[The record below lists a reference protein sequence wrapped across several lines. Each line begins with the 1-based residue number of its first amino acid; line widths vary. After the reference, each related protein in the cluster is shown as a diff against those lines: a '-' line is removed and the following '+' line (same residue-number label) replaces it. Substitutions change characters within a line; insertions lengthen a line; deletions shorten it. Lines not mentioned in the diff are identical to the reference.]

1 LVVFYTYTR
10 QTQLVA
16 EAMAEVLT
24 DQGCEVKQA
33 AIELTDGRYADRF
46 DRFPLPFR
54 KLVGMLPAQARH
66 AIGEIRVPDEVS
78 EGAYDLV
85 CIGSPTWW
93 LTACL
98 PMRSFLKSPQAG
110 PLLSGNRF
118 TVFVVCRRYWRGST
132 RTVRKLG
139 TGLGGSYIDGI
150 HFKFAG
156 GQVRS
161 LVALI
166 SYLRTGRMRDRLWGV
181 KIPPTNLAPEQILA
195 ARSFAQGLGDELAS
209 SSAAPSSGGGDGL
222 RAVADNDRGH
232 GV

>member
-1 LVVFYTYTR
+1 MSTARVLIVYYTYTR

-16 EAMAEVLT
+16 DAMADVLT
-24 DQGCEVKQA
+24 AQGCEVQQA
-33 AIELTDGRYADRF
+33 AIALTDRRYAGRF
-46 DRFPLPFR
+46 ERFPLPFR

-66 AIGEIRVPDEVS
+66 AVGDIEVPDVVRDGE
-78 EGAYDLV
+78 YDLV

-98 PMRSFLKSPQAG
+98 PIRSFLTSPDAG
-110 PLLSGNRF
+110 PLLSGKRF

-139 TGLGGSYIDGI
+139 TRQGGSYVDGI

-161 LVALI
+161 LIALV
-166 SYLRTGRMRDRLWGV
+166 SYLRTGEMRARLLGV
-181 KIPPTNLAPEQILA
+181 KIPPTNLQPEQMAA
-195 ARSFAQGLGDELAS
+195 ARSFARGLSNELAR
-209 SSAAPSSGGGDGL
+209 L
-222 RAVADNDRGH
+222 RA
-232 GV
+232 